1 MHPVLRRTVVV
12 AGAGAGV
19 IAVRR
24 LTTRQLGNGT
34 HRETRDRWHALTINR
49 PPEEVAPE
57 GRLPEPLAAL
67 GDTIEVR
74 TRPAP
79 GTGAPRW
86 RPASARA
93 PRPAGRRSSSFG
105 PPCGRRSG

>member
-34 HRETRDRWHALTINR
+34 T
-49 PPEEVAPE
+49 
-57 GRLPEPLAAL
+57 G
-67 GDTIEVR
+67 
-74 TRPAP
+74 RPATA
-79 GTGAPRW
+79 GTR
-86 RPASARA
+86 
-93 PRPAGRRSSSFG
+93 
-105 PPCGRRSG
+105 